1 MTPSSARGAVAAA
14 LRLSGFGALAGSLML
29 GLSACDRS
37 GAPPA
42 ADAPPAVGHE
52 AAPSADAASAAAAA
66 APAPPA
72 APAPGPA
79 AAATPGPLAAEGA
92 PAFAALYPGA
102 ELHEAP
108 GVSAT
113 GPAGPGGLVTF
124 VTADAPDAVV
134 AFYRQRAESAG
145 LTSTMA
151 MSQGEARAYGAAQ
164 GAEDGASVQVVA
176 SPDGEGRTSVQL
188 AWSRG
193 R

>member
-1 MTPSSARGAVAAA
+1 MNPSSARGASAAA
-14 LRLSGFGALAGSLML
+14 FRLSWVGGLVGALALS
-29 GLSACDRS
+29 LSACDRS

-42 ADAPPAVGHE
+42 ADAS
-52 AAPSADAASAAAAA
+52 AAPAAAVQGDAVVSTETTSASVAPAADAA
-66 APAPPA
+66 P
-72 APAPGPA
+72 
-79 AAATPGPLAAEGA
+79 PLARGDDV
-92 PAFAALYPGA
+92 PVFAVLYPGA
-102 ELHEAP
+102 AVHDAP
-108 GVSAT
+108 GVTAT

-124 VTADAPDAVV
+124 VTPDAPDAVV